1 MNLTDNKIYK
11 WWGWDR
17 VLLIL
22 WVVALVA
29 PNAVLS
35 ITEPMGTLAKLAN
48 VLLPLGVYGLLMVL
62 VARVRWTAVLLVP
75 LVFFGAFQLV
85 LLYLYG
91 NSIIAVDMLLNL
103 VTTNVS
109 EAGELL
115 TSILPSV
122 VGVVVLYVPIIV
134 WGIIALRKHKPLPA
148 SWLKAKALSWAGVA
162 AIGLGLTVA
171 AYATV
176 PGYTV
181 LDDMYPVNVG
191 YNIYLAVDRTAKTSA
206 RAKAVED
213 FTFDASSTRD
223 PGLREAH
230 VMVIGET
237 SRAANFSLYG
247 YNRPTSPMLEREP
260 GLVAFTR
267 ALSQCNT
274 THKIVPMLLTAAG
287 AENFDDVY
295 RQKGIVTAFKEAG
308 YHTVFLSNQ
317 NYNRSLIDE
326 LAFEADECIFINDD
340 TSALGHHY
348 DSDLLPY
355 LSRALASGHDKVFV
369 VLHTYG
375 SHFDYYDRYPRSEAY
390 FTPDGPA
397 RATSG
402 QREVMLAE
410 YDNTIRSVDAFLHNV
425 VDTLRSSRRVSSML
439 YMSDHG
445 EDIFDD
451 DRGRFL
457 HASPTPSFQ
466 QLYVPMMIWTSDSLA
481 AIEPQMQANIL
492 ANKDKDI
499 ETSVSAFYTML
510 SLGGV
515 ASPMAKPWLSA
526 ADSTLITPVR
536 TYLNDHNEA
545 IPLLEALPD
554 TIDRRLIRQYNIN
567 VK

>member
-1 MNLTDNKIYK
+1 M
-11 WWGWDR
+11 R
-17 VLLIL
+17 L
-22 WVVALVA
+22 WVLALAA
-29 PNAVLS
+29 PNALLS
-35 ITEPMGTLAKLAN
+35 ITEPMGTYAKLAN
-48 VLLPLGVYGLLMVL
+48 VLLPLGLYGLLMVL

-115 TSILPSV
+115 SSILPSV

-134 WGIIALRKHKPLPA
+134 WGIIALRRHKPLPA
-148 SWLKAKALSWAGVA
+148 GWLKAQARVWAGVA
-162 AIGLGLTVA
+162 VLGLGLTVA
-171 AYATV
+171 AYAKE

-181 LDDMYPVNVG
+181 LDDMYPVNIG
-191 YNIYLAVDRTAKTSA
+191 RNIYLAADRTAKTSA
-206 RAKAVED
+206 RAAAVED
-213 FTFDASSTRD
+213 FSFGASSRREPD
-223 PGLREAH
+223 LREAH

-247 YNRPTSPMLEREP
+247 YDRPTSPLLAQEP

-274 THKIVPMLLTAAG
+274 THKIVPMLLTAAS

-295 RQKGIVTAFKEAG
+295 SQKGIVTAFKEAG

-326 LAFEADECIFINDD
+326 LAFEADECIFINEVE
-340 TSALGHHY
+340 SGLGHHY
-348 DSDLLPY
+348 DSALLPH
-355 LSRALASGHDKVFV
+355 LAEALASEHPKVFIV
-369 VLHTYG
+369 CHTYG

-390 FTPDGPA
+390 FKPDGPA

-402 QREVMLAE
+402 QRDALLAE
-410 YDNTIRSVDAFLHNV
+410 YDNTIRGVDAFVHSV
-425 VDTLRSSRRVSSML
+425 ADSLRAYRPVSSML
-439 YMSDHG
+439 YVSDHG

-451 DRGRFL
+451 RRGRFL

-466 QLYVPMMIWTSDSLA
+466 QLYVPMMAWMSDSLA
-481 AIEPQMQANIL
+481 VIEPQMRANL
-492 ANKDKDI
+492 QKNKDKDV

-515 ASPMAKPWLSA
+515 ATPMAVNGLSA
-526 ADSTLITPVR
+526 ADSLLVKPVR

-545 IPLLEALPD
+545 VPLLEALPD
-554 TIDRRLIRQYNIN
+554 TLDRQLLHKYNIK
-567 VK
+567 VR